1 MKILQLK
8 LPVVCFVL
16 VTIVPVSLAEDVTFG
31 KTRYSSPKERKE
43 ADVNFTVSDSKLV
56 VNGKKKSALH
66 VEIPF
71 SSIDAVSYE
80 SATRH
85 RTGEGVALL
94 STSPL
99 AGAILM
105 SKKTKSHWL
114 DIEYHDGKAK
124 QLLILRLDKSEYEKV
139 ISTLESRTGK
149 KIATLDAK
157 SSPFNPTAESKD
169 MDEVIPFRLEAVQ
182 AAIKPAMENMG
193 CKVTELK
200 ANRAECKRRRSK
212 DSDVERT
219 GGGGEKVT
227 ATMELQGEQT
237 HVRIWTGKGFSGRMV
252 KRNWSTAIYKEML
265 KNLEKSGKTESASN
279 PT

>member
-1 MKILQLK
+1 
-8 LPVVCFVL
+8 
-16 VTIVPVSLAEDVTFG
+16 VTFG

-43 ADVNFTVSDSKLV
+43 ADVNFTVTDSKLV

-66 VEIPF
+66 VEIPY
-71 SSIDAVSYE
+71 SSIDAISYE
-80 SATRH
+80 AATRH

-114 DIEYHDGKAK
+114 DIEYHDGDAK

-139 ISTLESRTGK
+139 ISTLEVRIGK
-149 KIATLDAK
+149 KIATLDSK

-169 MDEVIPFRLEAVQ
+169 MDEVVPFRLEAVQ
-182 AAIKPAMENMG
+182 AAIKPAMESMG
-193 CKVTELK
+193 CKVTEMK
-200 ANRAECKRRRSK
+200 ANHAECKRQRSK
-212 DSDVERT
+212 NSDVERT

-227 ATMELQGEQT
+227 VTLDAQGEQT
-237 HVRIWTGKGFSGRMV
+237 HVRIWTGKGFTGRMV
-252 KRNWSTAIYKEML
+252 KKNWSTAIYKEMI
-265 KNLEKSGKTESASN
+265 NSLEKATKRAGSPSSN
-279 PT
+279 